1 MLPILLLRK
10 AIKRL
15 DTINNV
21 TRRFFHNPSHIPT
34 DVLMIQLLGRREL
47 HVSMQL
53 DLWQLIWGLCLN
65 LRQYMDIYGVYVSV
79 YNVTSKKPGPNEP
92 PMQNFPKT
100 WEDNILA
107 LTKWM
112 FLIDMS

>member
-1 MLPILLLRK
+1 
-10 AIKRL
+10 
-15 DTINNV
+15 
-21 TRRFFHNPSHIPT
+21 
-34 DVLMIQLLGRREL
+34 
-47 HVSMQL
+47 
-53 DLWQLIWGLCLN
+53 
-65 LRQYMDIYGVYVSV
+65 MDIYGVYVSV

-112 FLIDMS
+112 FLIDMF